1 MPLEDYLPQIDD
13 RSYDDIIA
21 EVRTR
26 IARYTPEWTPVW
38 TDVNDSDPGITLAQV
53 FAWLSDMLLYRMGKV
68 PELNYLKFLQLLGIE
83 LQPAEP
89 AWSDITFGVKDD
101 YAGASVIVPE
111 RTQVSAESPDSNQ
124 PLIFET
130 DRALIALK
138 AKLASVQAF
147 DGYGFTDLSTE
158 NTAALTPYQPF
169 GPLAAAG
176 AAFYLGFALKE
187 ATEDFPQ
194 IDLDLTLWV
203 SQQNGQNA
211 LVQCGL
217 PDTPVYAPA
226 QLLWQYWNGSEW
238 LSLKLLKDETAS
250 FTRSGHI
257 MLKTPAPGTMQRQVI
272 GEVADARFWMR
283 AFIQKSQYERPP
295 MLSAIRTNTMS
306 VRQAETIEDEVLGGS
321 SGRRNQV
328 FRLAS
333 TPVLAGSLNLEVD
346 EGDGYQPWTEV
357 EDFFGSAPE
366 DLHVVL
372 NRTTGEIRFGDGMNG
387 HIPVANPNNPD
398 ANVVARRYRV
408 GGGKQGNVAAQA
420 IKTLV
425 TPVDGIDDNAVG
437 NLQAAYSGRDEE
449 TLDEA
454 KQRAPLAIKSRCR
467 AVTAEDY
474 EYLAKQAANIRRRQ
488 SVAQVSS

>member
-1 MPLEDYLPQIDD
+1 M
-13 RSYDDIIA
+13 
-21 EVRTR
+21 
-26 IARYTPEWTPVW
+26 
-38 TDVNDSDPGITLAQV
+38 

-83 LQPAEP
+83 LKPAEP
-89 AWSDITFGVKDD
+89 AWSEITFGVKDD

-169 GPLAAAG
+169 GPLAAEG

-187 ATEDFPQ
+187 AAEDFPQ
-194 IDLDLTLWV
+194 IDLDLALWA
-203 SQQNGQNA
+203 SQQNGQDA

-257 MLKTPAPGTMQRQVI
+257 MLKTPAPGTMQRLVI

-283 AFIQKSQYERPP
+283 ASSKKAS
-295 MLSAIRTNTMS
+295 T
-306 VRQAETIEDEVLGGS
+306 
-321 SGRRNQV
+321 SGRRCC
-328 FRLAS
+328 RPS
-333 TPVLAGSLNLEVD
+333 EPTPC
-346 EGDGYQPWTEV
+346 P
-357 EDFFGSAPE
+357 F
-366 DLHVVL
+366 
-372 NRTTGEIRFGDGMNG
+372 
-387 HIPVANPNNPD
+387 
-398 ANVVARRYRV
+398 ARRRPSKTRSWGRQRTAQPGFSTGKYAGAGWKSEP
-408 GGGKQGNVAAQA
+408 GG
-420 IKTLV
+420 
-425 TPVDGIDDNAVG
+425 
-437 NLQAAYSGRDEE
+437 R
-449 TLDEA
+449 
-454 KQRAPLAIKSRCR
+454 
-467 AVTAEDY
+467 
-474 EYLAKQAANIRRRQ
+474 
-488 SVAQVSS
+488 